1 MKFLNFK
8 SGIAALGLLIV
19 SINGMAQSATVS
31 FSGTVNA
38 ATCFIT
44 LSTSSG
50 STTSASNLSLTLPTV
65 STTALTLSGSTAGKT
80 SFYMGVSGCSAGTTL
95 TPNLYLSSSSVTGGY
110 LVSGVT
116 NLVFELLDSTST
128 TVSLT
133 AIPVSKAT
141 FTVPTTTTTTTAY
154 SSQFFIQYRA
164 NGAAVTA
171 TGSPTATLTV
181 SLLYS

>member
-1 MKFLNFK
+1 MKFLNLK
-8 SGIAALGLLIV
+8 TCLAALGLLV
-19 SINGMAQSATVS
+19 ASINGMAQSATVT
-31 FSGTVNA
+31 FNGTVNA

-50 STTSASNLSLTLPTV
+50 STTSASTLTLTLPTV
-65 STTALTLSGSTAGKT
+65 STSALTSGATAGKT
-80 SFYMGVSGCSAGTTL
+80 SFYMGVSGCTAGTAL

-128 TVSLT
+128 SVVLT
-133 AIPVSKAT
+133 TLPTSKAT
-141 FTVPTTTTTTTAY
+141 FTVPTSTTTTTAY

-171 TGSPTATLTV
+171 TGSPTANLTV